1 MLEVKLGAL
10 FGIEQQLGDMDA
22 VWQHLKKKQMEKA
35 FGAWTKPDKPCA
47 SPPRR
52 VFRQACFAFARLNS
66 RIRLAARQV
75 LRKHEAGSEHGA

>member
-47 SPPRR
+47 SPPD
-52 VFRQACFAFARLNS
+52 VFSGRHALPS
-66 RIRLAARQV
+66 PD
-75 LRKHEAGSEHGA
+75 